1 MLIDMEMNK
10 ITFLIVLLLCMVS
23 PSKASS
29 NDVNQW
35 LTKLDKSLEKS
46 SVYQAQH
53 EQHIQD
59 LKKMITGYES
69 LDARFEF
76 TRRIFQAY
84 LYYNADSAIV
94 YAQKNMKI
102 AAQLN
107 KPDLIALAKCN
118 LAFISVTSGDNIQAY
133 KLMSSIDVSDM
144 PTWLKIE
151 YYKTQNRLWNEQRNS
166 FVACKKQQAIYAR
179 YAENAIDSLLALVQP
194 KSANWFLYTIAK
206 KDLKGD
212 NDQVIKLVNQALA
225 NTKDK
230 HLMAGLFMSQAW
242 AYKRIGDED
251 KSLVCFIKSAIC
263 DNESSTMELTSLYN
277 LSNFIKHIDDA
288 RASKYMAK
296 SLEAINFFNAPIRF
310 VALSNI
316 MPQVEKTRLGMV
328 SQQRDLSIFLCVC
341 VFVVLCV
348 LCGAY
353 YYSHKLN
360 LRLKQAHALISQHLD
375 ELNSTNEQLVEANK
389 VKNEYIART
398 LYDSTE
404 YISALEHYFNIV
416 NKALVTRQYDKIK
429 NLTSQDLIANER
441 SAMFKNFDTTFLALF
456 PKFVEQY
463 NSLFNESDR
472 KYPSEEGTLTSE
484 MRIFALIRMGISENE
499 RIAHY
504 LGYSVHTVNTY
515 KTRAKNRSFVN
526 NDEFEKRIMSF

>member
-1 MLIDMEMNK
+1 MLIDIKMNK
-10 ITFLIVLLLCMVS
+10 IIFLIVSLLCMVS
-23 PSKASS
+23 PSKASDS
-29 NDVNQW
+29 DVNQW

-59 LKKMITGYES
+59 LKKMITGHES

-76 TRRIFQAY
+76 THRIFQAY

-94 YAQKNMKI
+94 YAQKSMNI
-102 AAQLN
+102 ATKLN
-107 KPDLIALAKCN
+107 KPELIALAKCN
-118 LAFISVTSGDNIQAY
+118 LAFICVTSGDNIQAY
-133 KLMSSIDVSDM
+133 QLISSIDVSDM

-151 YYKTQNRLWNEQRNS
+151 YYKTKNRLWTEQRYS

-179 YAENAIDSLLALVQP
+179 YAEDAVDSLLALVQP
-194 KSANWFLYTIAK
+194 KSADWFQYTIAK
-206 KDLKGD
+206 KEAKED
-212 NDQVIKLVNQALA
+212 NDQVIKLANQALA

-230 HLMAGLFMSQAW
+230 HFMAGLFMLQAW
-242 AYKRIGDED
+242 AYKKKGDND
-251 KSLVCFIKSAIC
+251 KALVCFIKSAIC

-277 LSNFIKHIDDA
+277 LSNSIKHIDDA
-288 RASKYMAK
+288 RASRYMAK
-296 SLEAINFFNAPIRF
+296 ALDAINFFNAPVRF

-328 SQQRDLSIFLCVC
+328 SQQRDLFIILSVC

-348 LCGAY
+348 LGGAY
-353 YYSHKLN
+353 FYSHKLN
-360 LRLKQAHALISQHLD
+360 LRLKQAHALISQHLA
-375 ELNSTNEQLVEANK
+375 ELNSTNEQLVEANT

-429 NLTSQDLIANER
+429 NMTSQDLISNER
-441 SAMFKNFDTTFLALF
+441 SAMFKNFDKTFLALF
-456 PKFVEQY
+456 PIFVEQY

-472 KYPSEEGTLTSE
+472 KNPSEEGTLTSE

-526 NDEFEKRIMSF
+526 NDEFEKRILSF

>member
-1 MLIDMEMNK
+1 MKINK
-10 ITFLIVLLLCMVS
+10 IIFLIVSLLCMIS
-23 PSKASS
+23 HSKASN

-35 LTKLDKSLEKS
+35 LTKLDNSLEKS
-46 SVYQAQH
+46 SVYQTQH
-53 EQHIQD
+53 EQHIQE
-59 LKKMITGYES
+59 LKKMITGHES

-76 TRRIFQAY
+76 NHRIFQAY

-94 YAQKNMKI
+94 YAQKNMNI

-107 KPDLIALAKCN
+107 KLELIALAKCN
-118 LAFISVTSGDNIQAY
+118 LAFICVTSGDNIQAY
-133 KLMSSIDVSDM
+133 QLMSSIDVSDM

-151 YYKTQNRLWNEQRNS
+151 YYKTKNRLWNEQRYT
-166 FVACKKQQAIYAR
+166 FVACKKQQAIYVR
-179 YAENAIDSLLALVQP
+179 YAENAVDSLLALVQP
-194 KSANWFLYTIAK
+194 KSADWFHYTIVK
-206 KDLKGD
+206 KEANGD
-212 NDQVIKLVNQALA
+212 NDQVIKLANQALA

-230 HLMAGLFMSQAW
+230 HFMAGFFMLQAW
-242 AYKRIGDED
+242 AYKRKGDDD
-251 KSLVCFIKSAIC
+251 KALVCFIKSAIC

-277 LSNFIKHIDDA
+277 VSNSIKHIDDA
-288 RASKYMAK
+288 RASKYMTKA
-296 SLEAINFFNAPIRF
+296 LEAIIFFNAPVRF

-328 SQQRDLSIFLCVC
+328 SRQRDLFICLSVC

-348 LCGAY
+348 LGGAFF
-353 YYSHKLN
+353 YSHKLN
-360 LRLKQAHALISQHLD
+360 ERLKQAHALISQHLA
-375 ELNSTNEQLVEANK
+375 ELNSTNEQLVEANT

-398 LYDSTE
+398 LYDSTK

-416 NKALVTRQYDKIK
+416 NKALITRQYDKIK
-429 NLTSQDLIANER
+429 DITSQNLIANER
-441 SAMFKNFDTTFLALF
+441 NAMFKNFDKTFLALF

-463 NSLFNESDR
+463 NSLFNENDR

-484 MRIFALIRMGISENE
+484 MRIFALIRMGMSENE

-526 NDEFEKRIMSF
+526 NDEFEKRILSF